1 VAEETKVLREVTM
14 NDDLAKAVQAALN
27 PEDLRAAVIAE
38 AEKQSTA
45 AVTAAAE
52 AAAKAAT
59 DKAAADAA
67 AAAAKTAE
75 AAKGFTRT
83 ENIGG
88 REFTFEAPTEV
99 ELERMINNALKVAY
113 ALRPTE
119 EVHEVVPDA
128 AAEAAA
134 AAAAIKAAE
143 AEAVAKIELE
153 QKFKRGEISPLE
165 YIKQSGAL
173 KDYLAEN
180 GVSIE
185 SLKDAVNT
193 NLETKE
199 SQSWTQAAE
208 AFKNSSAGSDW
219 PGGDKNLAIIGDII
233 ASRPELLNA
242 EDKVAA
248 MAAAYEQMKS
258 RGTIFPYVDPAATTT
273 AAAATVQTEAEK
285 AAAAKATAD
294 KLAADAAKA
303 VADKVAADAAAA
315 AARRTAATSSSLF
328 DRSSGIAST
337 TVAVPASA
345 DAKVEIPANA
355 SPTEIMEA
363 WKAAQLKQ
371 GNNPN
376 DVFMDTFRTRA
387 R

>member
-273 AAAATVQTEAEK
+273 VAAATVQTEAEK
-285 AAAAKATAD
+285 TAAAKATAD
-294 KLAADAAKA
+294 KLANE
-303 VADKVAADAAAA
+303 AAAA
-315 AARRTAATSSSLF
+315 AAATAAARRTTATSSSLF

>member
-52 AAAKAAT
+52 AAAKAAL

-67 AAAAKTAE
+67 VAAAKTAE

-180 GVSIE
+180 GVSIDA
-185 SLKDAVNT
+185 LKSAVDT
-193 NLETKE
+193 NERAQDI
-199 SQSWTQAAE
+199 QSWEE
-208 AFKNSSAGSDW
+208 AGRLFITTPAGHDW
-219 PGGDKNLAIIGDII
+219 PGGDQNIAVIGDII
-233 ASRPELLNA
+233 ASRPELLDA
-242 EDKVAA
+242 TDKLAA
-248 MAAAYEQMKS
+248 MATAYEIMKS
-258 RGTIFPYVDPAATTT
+258 RGTIFPYVDPAATTV
-273 AAAATVQTEAEK
+273 AAVPTEAEK

-303 VADKVAADAAAA
+303 VADKAAAELAAA

-337 TVAVPASA
+337 TVAVSASA

-371 GNNPN
+371 GKNPN
-376 DVFMDTFRTRA
+376 DEFMAAFAAKA